1 MEALACVSLVSVRSG
16 MSTIIA
22 GLGTLRRIS
31 VSCSGVTDVGNTMSA
46 SFGVARQ
53 PAHRVLE
60 IAAHPHRVR
69 ARYDHEVRILAR
81 LDRSVDPRHRLLERP
96 QPLRHIGVLTEGM
109 VFDVDRGGARLL
121 ERLHGAPDV
130 RSVVEP

>member
-1 MEALACVSLVSVRSG
+1 
-16 MSTIIA
+16 
-22 GLGTLRRIS
+22 
-31 VSCSGVTDVGNTMSA
+31 MSA

-130 RSVVEP
+130 RSVVEPAFGIGDHWRAHCVGDGSHLFDHVAERK